1 MSKNIMDT
9 LAADLAAPKEKLVA
23 ELRAMIEDTEELL
36 KATSSQTGEFATI
49 ARTRIEKSLKV
60 VRSRL
65 HAAETSILVQTR
77 EGAKAADQY
86 VHDYPWQS
94 IGIFACVGVVIGM
107 LIKRQ

>member
-1 MSKNIMDT
+1 MSKNIIDT

-23 ELRAMIEDTEELL
+23 ELSAMVEDAEELL
-36 KATSSQTGEFATI
+36 KATSSQTGDIAAN
-49 ARTRIEKSLKV
+49 ARTRIEKSLRV

-65 HAAETSILVQTR
+65 HAAEASILVQTR

-94 IGIFACVGVVIGM
+94 IGIFACLGVVIGM